1 MTGELQE
8 TAALE
13 TKDLVL
19 ENESQQKGRDV
30 MDGLLEDKQ
39 ESELSAS
46 LSPSIY
52 SIIFVCSVKS
62 QAFYVAF
69 LIFFF
74 QVTFPIVVL
83 MDLINTS
90 ATGVPSTLSVP
101 AGINTEVRI
110 AGFLSLALSVP
121 YFSDTLDAVEKLQEG
136 YDPVVTK
143 QSPDATR
150 WYVPV
155 TYGL

>member
-1 MTGELQE
+1 MTKKNNKKEPQE
-8 TAALE
+8 AAPAQANH
-13 TKDLVL
+13 DLALL
-19 ENESQQKGRDV
+19 ENGIEKGDHQDA
-30 MDGLLEDKQ
+30 MSGLVEKNGDR
-39 ESELSAS
+39 ELSAS

-52 SIIFVCSVKS
+52 SILFVCSVKS
-62 QAFYVAF
+62 QAFCMAL
-69 LIFFF
+69 LIFCF
-74 QVTFPIVVL
+74 QTTFPIVVL

-90 ATGVPSTLSVP
+90 ASGVPGILSVP

-143 QSPDATR
+143 QSKDATR
-150 WYVPV
+150 W
-155 TYGL
+155 